1 MASVS
6 SVPVDLPQAGTRER
20 LLNAAARCFSEGGY
34 AGTSVRAITAAAR
47 CNVGAINY
55 YFGGK
60 QQLYVALFEERF
72 AELTERRVGA
82 LRALMDE
89 PHLTLERVLETFCQA
104 FLEPLRAGERGRE
117 TMLLIMRDMVE
128 GHLPGSLIANRM
140 IRPTLGALMGAL
152 DLARPGLSREQMQL
166 CCHSLISQLVHAM
179 QVQRLHDRTDTSKLP
194 RVSIEKTVEHIVRF
208 TAAGI
213 RSYLKDA
220 AK

>member
-1 MASVS
+1 MTVAQLDLNQASAR
-6 SVPVDLPQAGTRER
+6 DR
-20 LLNAAARCFSEGGY
+20 LLQAAATCFSERGY
-34 AGTSVRAITAAAR
+34 AGTSVRGITTAAH

-60 QQLYVALFEERF
+60 YQLYVALFEERF

-82 LRALMDE
+82 LRRLMEESD
-89 PHLTLERVLETFCQA
+89 LSLEQVLETFCEA
-104 FLEPLRAGERGRE
+104 FLAPLRSGERGRE
-117 TMLLIMRDMVE
+117 TMMLIMRDMVE

-152 DLARPGLSREQMQL
+152 DRARPGLSREQMQL

-179 QVQRLHDRTDTSKLP
+179 QVQRLQERTETGKLP
-194 RVSIEKTVEHIVRF
+194 QVPIEKTVEHIVRF

-213 RSYLKDA
+213 RSYL
-220 AK
+220 

>member
-1 MASVS
+1 MASIS
-6 SVPVDLPQAGTRER
+6 SVQVDLPHSSARER
-20 LLNAAARCFSEGGY
+20 LLDAAAKCFAEGGY
-34 AGTSVRAITAAAR
+34 AGTSVRGITAAAG

-55 YFGGK
+55 HFGGK

-89 PHLTLERVLETFCQA
+89 PHLTLERVLETFCHA
-104 FLEPLRAGERGRE
+104 FLEPLRAGDRGRE

-152 DLARPGLSREQMQL
+152 DLARPGLTREKLQL
-166 CCHSLISQLVHAM
+166 CCHSLISQLVHTM
-179 QVQRLHDRTDTSKLP
+179 QVQRLHERTDTGKLP
-194 RVSIEKTVEHIVRF
+194 HVSMENTVQHIVRF

-213 RSYLKDA
+213 RSYLKDGPR
-220 AK
+220 